1 MFWQLDADTAS
12 LWLTTAPPALDVGTV
27 APPFDAAAAEV
38 ADEQGLHHLQTLPN
52 GERIHILRSAD
63 AGEQDKLAA
72 LIPLDVSGFGRL
84 EAVLRLLASL
94 HGRAIPADTRMTRQ
108 QRLRAKRMLRALDG
122 RRAGASQKS
131 IASAI
136 FRLDPMGR
144 DEWQTAPARFATRS
158 LIRDGLAMIAGGYRK
173 LLRHQHRR

>member
-38 ADEQGLHHLQTLPN
+38 ADEQGLHRLQTLPN

-72 LIPLDVSGFGRL
+72 LI
-84 EAVLRLLASL
+84 
-94 HGRAIPADTRMTRQ
+94 
-108 QRLRAKRMLRALDG
+108 
-122 RRAGASQKS
+122 
-131 IASAI
+131 
-136 FRLDPMGR
+136 
-144 DEWQTAPARFATRS
+144 
-158 LIRDGLAMIAGGYRK
+158 
-173 LLRHQHRR
+173 